1 MYPWFWYWAP
11 QVHFPWS
18 GSVAQRI
25 EPDNRMFFDAIPVE
39 AGNGKVEKEIFDV
52 ASYGHQLGLITE
64 VLLSQASQDA
74 IVPDQAEQS
83 LADLKKVY
91 AKIKAVKRRNKDE
104 LARSAIAV
112 LKRLEKSDRA
122 ELERVLAQFPERTPL
137 LTHQSASRS

>member
-18 GSVAQRI
+18 GCVAQRI